1 MITELGQTPVDYKN
15 SPYSGVQLKQY
26 VRKIN
31 ILEFLNRN
39 GGMTVP
45 EISRKTH
52 TSSPTTGKLIEEL
65 MLDGLVNNSGQIS
78 ASTGGGPRPQLYTIN
93 PESRYIL
100 GIDVGR
106 HNTRMGILNFGNQII
121 TDIES
126 YEIHLEDPEGT
137 VNEIV
142 DHANA
147 MIESATI
154 DRQKLLGIGIAL
166 PGLVNSE
173 SGRSYSYFD
182 FEDTTIRTVFEQKFS
197 KPVVVENDARA
208 MTLGEWRY
216 GLAQDRS
223 NVLNLNI
230 GWGVGV
236 GMILNGKLYPGGS
249 GFAGE
254 LGHIRIAQNGLLCHC
269 GKRGCLETVASGTA
283 LARLAKEGI
292 KTGNLSILNK
302 MVNDDLD
309 AIEAGI
315 VIQAANDGDEYAIE
329 ILGEIG
335 SHLGEGIAV
344 LIHLFNPEMIIL
356 GGRISKADKYIID
369 PIKQALN
376 KFTIEQIRENTK
388 IVVSELQE
396 HAGVM
401 GAAALILESLFDN
414 SNIMSIPIY

>member
-1 MITELGQTPVDYKN
+1 M
-15 SPYSGVQLKQY
+15 
-26 VRKIN
+26 
-31 ILEFLNRN
+31 
-39 GGMTVP
+39 
-45 EISRKTH
+45 
-52 TSSPTTGKLIEEL
+52 
-65 MLDGLVNNSGQIS
+65 
-78 ASTGGGPRPQLYTIN
+78 
-93 PESRYIL
+93 
-100 GIDVGR
+100 GR